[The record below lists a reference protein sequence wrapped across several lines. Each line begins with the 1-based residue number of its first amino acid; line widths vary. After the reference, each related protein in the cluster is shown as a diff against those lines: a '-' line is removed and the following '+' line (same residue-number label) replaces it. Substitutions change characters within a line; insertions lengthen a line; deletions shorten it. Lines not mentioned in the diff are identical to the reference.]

1 MTLKDNEKQVL
12 LTFDLPV
19 GNIKVTVDKSFT
31 DVSCVRI
38 CDGKLEQLDLAK
50 PFPKNTGYMLMAR
63 QIDGQG
69 IIKIEEAITIDTSLL
84 ENGIGSIRESL
95 GGELEDINVNYLV
108 ISACPSTTK
117 YCFTV
122 TCKTVFKL

>member
-38 CDGKLEQLDLAK
+38 FDGKLEYFDLAK
-50 PFPKNTGYMLMAR
+50 PFLKNTDYMLLAR
-63 QIDGQG
+63 QIDGPG
-69 IIKIEEAITIDTSLL
+69 VIRIGELLEIDTSSLA
-84 ENGIGSIRESL
+84 NGLGSIRKSL
-95 GGELEDINVNYLV
+95 GGELDELNVNYLV
-108 ISACPSTTK
+108 ISALLSTSK
-117 YCFTV
+117 YV
-122 TCKTVFKL
+122 